1 MEEAI
6 NNLSHKSRSQRSARR
21 WGVVIACAALMAMSS
36 GAFYTASVFFVAII
50 KEFGWNY
57 ASTASIFS
65 LFTVLYG
72 AWGILIGHLVD
83 RFGPR
88 SVVLGGGLLLSLALL
103 SNGSAYAVWHLYVTH
118 SLLTS
123 LGLAATSYVPVS
135 LVLTRRFQKERG
147 LAFGIASAGVGIG
160 ILSLVPLTQALI
172 SLWGWRVAYRGLAV
186 IASLVIL
193 PVGFFALRDES
204 GELPTDEGRWMPAAP
219 ALERDACVSEEP
231 TLLSAFLSREFWLV
245 AGTYVF
251 LNGPIALVQT
261 HQVAHLAEMGQP
273 EMFVAGIVGLVGLV
287 SIPGKIGW
295 GFLSDRVWLE
305 LIYLAG
311 SVCVGSAVGIL
322 LQIGPASSVW
332 LLYGYAGFIG
342 LGYAVA
348 ATMNPI
354 LSGRFFE
361 GRHFGVILGTLN
373 TFYQGGAAVAIW
385 LAGYAHDV
393 AGSYRSAFLGAIG
406 SVCLAAA
413 CAWLAAPRR
422 IEELKKRHQPLRS

>member
-1 MEEAI
+1 MEPAV
-6 NNLSHKSRSQRSARR
+6 NNLSHKSLSKRTAHR
-21 WGVVIACAALMAMSS
+21 WGVVAACSALMAMSS
-36 GAFYTASVFFVAII
+36 GAWYTGSVFFVAII
-50 KEFGWNY
+50 KEFGWSY

-88 SVVLGGGLLLSLALL
+88 PVILGGGLLLPLALL
-103 SNGSAYAVWHLYVTH
+103 GSGSAHALWHLYVTH
-118 SLLTS
+118 SLLTA
-123 LGLAATSYVPVS
+123 LGLAASSYVPVS

-160 ILSLVPLTQALI
+160 ILVFVPLTQALI

-186 IASLVIL
+186 IASFVIL

-204 GELPTDEGRWMPAAP
+204 SGLPSDEGHGMATAP
-219 ALERDACVSEEP
+219 ARVGGACTSHES

-245 AGTYVF
+245 AATYVF
-251 LNGPIALVQT
+251 LNGPIALLQT
-261 HQVAHLAEMGQP
+261 HQVARLAEVGQP
-273 EMFVAGIVGLVGLV
+273 EMLAAGIVGLIGLF

-295 GFLSDRVWLE
+295 GFLSDRLWLE
-305 LIYLAG
+305 WIYLAG
-311 SVCVGSAVGIL
+311 SICVAAAILIL
-322 LQIGPASSVW
+322 LQIGSASSIW
-332 LLYGYAGFIG
+332 SLYGYAILIG

-348 ATMNPI
+348 ASMNPI
-354 LSGRFFE
+354 LSGRFFA
-361 GRHFGVILGTLN
+361 GRNFGVILGTLN

-385 LAGYAHDV
+385 VAGYAHDLT
-393 AGSYRSAFLGAIG
+393 GSYRIPFLGAIV
-406 SVCLAAA
+406 SVCVAAG

-422 IEELKKRHQPLRS
+422 IAPQRVA